1 MHGIAWASSDDFE
14 SALEA
19 ARSVE
24 KSGELSDLAAPLG
37 AAVAGRLSEA
47 WDRIEA
53 ALQEAWRKGQD
64 FARGTAEETAAR
76 VQEIIDSTGDSAR
89 AVQERLLARLH
100 RYLEELIDRTIARVR
115 GSITVDSR
123 ELHLNSVE
131 LAQSVT
137 LTGSMKLSIQEALA
151 LTSEGQLE
159 VTAQY
164 RSPAAS

>member
-1 MHGIAWASSDDFE
+1 MYGIAWASSDDFNF
-14 SALEA
+14 ALEA

-37 AAVAGRLSEA
+37 AAADGRLSKA
-47 WDRIEA
+47 WDQIEA
-53 ALQEAWRKGQD
+53 ALQEAWRRGRE
-64 FARGTAEETAAR
+64 FARETAEEAALR
-76 VQEIIDSTGDSAR
+76 VQEIIDSTGESAR

-100 RYLEELIDRTIARVR
+100 KYLEELVDRTLARVR
-115 GSITVDSR
+115 GSITVAGR
-123 ELHLNSVE
+123 ELHLRSLE

-137 LTGSMKLSIQEALA
+137 LTGSLKLSIQEAFA

-164 RSPAAS
+164 QSPAAS